1 MKLIMKYIRPYLKQM
16 SLGLVIKFFG
26 TIMDLF
32 LPYILAHIIDR
43 VIPLKEMAPVLWWGA
58 LMILCAAV
66 AWITN
71 IIANR
76 MASLVAKKSI
86 FAIRHDLFEKIFS
99 LGNAQVDQ
107 ATIPSLISR
116 MTTDTYNLHRMI
128 GMMQRIGIRAPIL
141 LLGGILVTW
150 TLDWVMAAIL
160 MAILPIMG
168 VIVYRISKLGVPLYT
183 GLQEKNDALVRKV
196 RESISGIRVIKAL
209 SKTQDEKERFFEV
222 NRKVYQAE
230 THANRIM
237 AINSPIMNLILNLG
251 LVLVVAVG
259 AWRVQ
264 IGATGVGTITAFLSY
279 FTIILN
285 AMLTLTRVL
294 TMYSRSLASARRI
307 EEVLAL
313 PPVLQPEAL
322 QESAGEEALRF
333 ENVCFSYHKK
343 KNNLDSISFTLKKG
357 ERLGILGAT
366 GAGKS
371 TIASLLM
378 RFYDPDEGRIL
389 LKGKDLRSMPPQE
402 IRKAF
407 GVVFQNDQLFRTTI
421 GENVRIG
428 REISEDAI
436 IQALQDAQ
444 GEGFVAEKG
453 GIEAMIEP
461 KASNLSGGQK
471 QRLLI
476 ARALAGK
483 PEFLILDDS
492 SSALDFKTDA
502 ALRKVLREKYAD
514 TTAIIIAQRVSAVR
528 DCDQILVLEEGEMA
542 GLGSHE
548 ALMETCP
555 LYREIYRLQTG
566 EEART

>member
-1 MKLIMKYIRPYLKQM
+1 MKSIIHYIRPYFKQM
-16 SLGLVIKFFG
+16 SLGLMIKFFG

-43 VIPLKEMAPVLWWGA
+43 VIPLGQMAPVLWWGA
-58 LMILCAAV
+58 LMLLCAIT
-66 AWITN
+66 AWVTN

-76 MASLVAKKSI
+76 MAALVARKSV
-86 FAIRHDLFEKIFS
+86 FAIRHDLFEKIFA

-141 LLGGILVTW
+141 LLGGILVTF
-150 TLDWVMAAIL
+150 TLDWVLAAIL
-160 MAILPIMG
+160 LGILPIMG
-168 VIVYRISKLGVPLYT
+168 LIVYRISKLGVPLYT
-183 GLQEKNDALVRKV
+183 NLQERNDALVRKV

-209 SKTQDEKERFFEV
+209 SKTQEEKERFYKV
-222 NRKVYQAE
+222 NRDVYQGE
-230 THANRIM
+230 TRANRIM
-237 AINSPIMNLILNLG
+237 AINSPVMNLILNLG
-251 LVLVVAVG
+251 LVLVVVVG
-259 AWRVQ
+259 AWRVNM
-264 IGATGVGTITAFLSY
+264 GATGVGTITAFLSY

-285 AMLTLTRVL
+285 AMLTLTRIL

-307 EEVLAL
+307 QEILDLPSVLEAEPL
-313 PPVLQPEAL
+313 PMGA
-322 QESAGEEALRF
+322 EEAIRF
-333 ENVCFSYHKK
+333 ENVSFSYHKK
-343 KNNLDSISFTLKKG
+343 KNNLEGITFSLPKGKSIG
-357 ERLGILGAT
+357 VLGAT
-366 GAGKS
+366 GSGKS

-389 LKGKDLRSMPPQE
+389 LEGRDLRSMEPRE

-421 GENVRIG
+421 AENIRIG
-428 REISEDAI
+428 RDLSDEAVME
-436 IQALQDAQ
+436 ALQDAQ
-444 GEGFVAEKG
+444 GEAFVAEKG
-453 GIEAMIEP
+453 GLEALIEP

-476 ARALAGK
+476 ARALAAK

-502 ALRKVLREKYAD
+502 ALRKVLRGKYKE
-514 TTAIIIAQRVSAVR
+514 TTFMIIAQRVSAVR
-528 DCDQILVLEEGEMA
+528 DCDQILVLDEGKVA
-542 GLGSHE
+542 GLGDHDT
-548 ALMETCP
+548 LMENCS
-555 LYREIYRLQTG
+555 LYREIYKLQTG
-566 EEART
+566 EEAEE